1 MLALAL
7 RHTNKLIRRTVA
19 EEGIRLGRFFTP
31 RAAAEELV
39 AVLPIPRKEEL
50 RVLDAGAG
58 TGILSAAVC
67 EAVCRNGGCQRIVL
81 DAYENDPRYLPMLAD
96 ILERIRRRARHD
108 YGVKLIVN
116 IRAEDFL
123 AGATSLA
130 DPRGTAE
137 RYDIVVTAPPCGVP
151 EEGSPAEAFCRR
163 VLTKGTDLAFLFAEA
178 AGARLSEDGVMAAVL
193 PVSFADS
200 AEAAPLRERL
210 FARAPLT
217 ALTLDIGSRGTR
229 RDKTMLCLF
238 EYGEEPPALRV
249 RVAEGD
255 GIRELS
261 PIPYPVAVFSQ
272 EYKILLAKSREDVAL
287 VRAMDSFPCRLADLG
302 LTVHTGLTIETRY
315 PECLRAAREEGAVPL
330 LHPAGIADGQV
341 EFPPKGREKPYIVP
355 RIPSLASPNRTMVLV
370 KRVPSRA
377 DGRHLVAGVYFS
389 GQLPRDRMISTA
401 NKLNVI
407 EGRDEEMEADLA
419 SGLAA
424 VLSCSY
430 YERYC
435 TLTGSFRHVN
445 AAALAELPLPDRETL
460 LGIGRRLS
468 VTRNYSRRAMDN
480 AASAVLSRYFVLE

>member
-178 AGARLSEDGVMAAVL
+178 AGARLSEDGVMAAIL
-193 PVSFADS
+193 PIAFADS
-200 AEAAPLRERL
+200 INAAPLRSRL

-217 ALTLDIGSRGTR
+217 SLTLDVGSRGSR
-229 RDKTMLCLF
+229 RDKTMLCVF
-238 EYGEEPPALRV
+238 TYGEEPERLRV
-249 RVAEGD
+249 RVAEG
-255 GIRELS
+255 GVCRELT
-261 PIPYPVAVFSQ
+261 PIPYNIAVFSAD
-272 EYKILLAKSREDVAL
+272 YKILLAKSREDVAL
-287 VRAMDSFPCRLADLG
+287 VRTMDALPCRLSDLG
-302 LTVHTGLTIETRY
+302 LTVRTGLTIEARY
-315 PECLRAAREEGAVPL
+315 PDCMRKTREGGAIPL
-330 LHPAGIADGQV
+330 LHPAGISDGQIT
-341 EFPPKGREKPYIVP
+341 FPPKGREKPYILP
-355 RIPSLASPNRTMVLV
+355 KIPSLACENHTMVLV
-370 KRVPSRA
+370 KRAPSRA
-377 DGRHLVAGVYFS
+377 DGRHLVVGVYFS
-389 GQLPRDRMISTA
+389 GQLPHDRMISTA

-407 EGRDEEMEADLA
+407 EAVSGEMSADLA

-424 VLSCSY
+424 VLSSGY

-435 TLTGSFRHVN
+435 ALTGSFTTVN
-445 AAALAELPLPDRETL
+445 AAALAELPLPDRATI
-460 LGIGRRLS
+460 LGIGRRLAAS
-468 VTRNYSRRAMDN
+468 RNYSLRVTDAV
-480 AASAVLSRYFVLE
+480 ASAALSALFVNE

>member
-19 EEGIRLGRFFTP
+19 ETGERLGRFFTP
-31 RAAAEELV
+31 RAAATELSGL
-39 AVLPIPRKEEL
+39 LPVPKKEEIRL
-50 RVLDAGAG
+50 LDAGAG
-58 TGILSAAVC
+58 TGILSVAAI
-67 EAVCRNGGCQRIVL
+67 EAICRRGTAKRILL
-81 DAYENDPRYLPMLAD
+81 DAYETDARMLPSLTD
-96 ILERIRRRARHD
+96 ILERVRRRARHD
-108 YGVKLIVN
+108 YGVKLTV
-116 IRAEDFL
+116 RLHATDFL
-123 AGATSLA
+123 EGAHGLAEPRSAG
-130 DPRGTAE
+130 E
-137 RYDIVVTAPPCGVP
+137 RYDLVVLSPPVGVP
-151 EEGSPAEAFCRR
+151 PEGSAAEIFCRR
-163 VLTKGTDLAFLFAEA
+163 VLPKGTDLAFLFAEA
-178 AGARLSEDGVMAAVL
+178 AAACLAEDGAMAAIL
-193 PVSFADS
+193 PLSFADS
-200 AEAAPLRERL
+200 VNAAPLRERL